1 MLNGEFTTVDE
12 AFRALL
18 TTHAA
23 LRDRVLTEIG
33 DIRQNVN
40 VFVGSNE
47 VKRLKG
53 LQTEMRGNEIHI
65 FNAISGGYRRFKGKL
80 VRPLE
85 STFEIGGDRGLLSC
99 SSLLRHEHR

>member
-40 VFVGSNE
+40 VFVGSND

-53 LQTEMRGNEIHI
+53 LQTAMRGNEIHI
-65 FNAISGGYRRFKGKL
+65 FNAISGG
-80 VRPLE
+80 
-85 STFEIGGDRGLLSC
+85 
-99 SSLLRHEHR
+99 